1 MAAEVLVRSRERL
14 LAGLQAAAPGSG
26 VLFRCG
32 RDGPIRH
39 RARAGAVGCD
49 HEYLAAG
56 CD

>member
-1 MAAEVLVRSRERL
+1 MAEEVLVRSRERL
-14 LAGLQAAAPGSG
+14 LAGLQAAAAGSG
-26 VLFRCG
+26 VLFRSD

-39 RARAGAVGCD
+39 RTRAGGVGCD